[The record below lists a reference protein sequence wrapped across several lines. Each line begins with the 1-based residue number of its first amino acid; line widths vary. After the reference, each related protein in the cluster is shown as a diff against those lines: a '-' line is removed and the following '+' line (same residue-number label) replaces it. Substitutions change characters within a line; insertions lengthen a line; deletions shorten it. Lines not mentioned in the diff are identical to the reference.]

1 LVEQYRIEK
10 KKYPPRGQHDA
21 VDDKCPKLDHKHIIV
36 NATVKQPLVDV
47 EGTKKWLKD
56 LVEAVNMKIVLGP
69 FAEYCNAEGNEG
81 ITGCVCIQT
90 SHCSIHVWDKLKPA
104 IMRLDLYSCDTFE
117 RETVLNHLKYFEPIT
132 YEWITLDRNDKIK
145 ILEQGEIKN
154 GSST

>member
-1 LVEQYRIEK
+1 
-10 KKYPPRGQHDA
+10 
-21 VDDKCPKLDHKHIIV
+21 
-36 NATVKQPLVDV
+36 
-47 EGTKKWLKD
+47 
-56 LVEAVNMKIVLGP
+56 
-69 FAEYCNAEGNEG
+69 
-81 ITGCVCIQT
+81 
-90 SHCSIHVWDKLKPA
+90 VWDKLKPA